1 MFDSKNNKDKRYN
14 STIDLEKRLI
24 EKGYQKRKILFEKT
38 FFDELLL
45 FVDVVFRA
53 LVEVERTKNIMIFMN
68 AFFIDIIKS
77 YPFIFEPLKSK
88 VIASNMYDIP
98 EEYITK
104 TMSVS
109 VVSFF
114 LVFIAEFV
122 KILLLS
128 SQNLTL
134 KMLVFDLAMI
144 PFFSFV
150 ALSILFYFA
159 PFAIANNRK
168 HSIETNMPFGI
179 NHMSAIVS
187 AGVPPEKVF
196 KMLVEYG
203 EYGEFSKEINKIV
216 KRMNTFGE
224 ELDKSIKYVLKT
236 TPSEKFREFLYGMI
250 SVVEGGGNVNEYLN
264 QMASVSMFDYKMKRK
279 RYLESLST
287 FGDIYTVIL
296 IAAPFFIISLFTI
309 MNMVPD
315 AKIAGMDIMTLMSIT
330 TYMFI
335 PGLNFAF
342 IGFLYVFQPEL

>member
-14 STIDLEKRLI
+14 STIALEKRLM

-144 PFFSFV
+144 PFFS
-150 ALSILFYFA
+150 
-159 PFAIANNRK
+159 
-168 HSIETNMPFGI
+168 
-179 NHMSAIVS
+179 
-187 AGVPPEKVF
+187 
-196 KMLVEYG
+196 
-203 EYGEFSKEINKIV
+203 
-216 KRMNTFGE
+216 
-224 ELDKSIKYVLKT
+224 
-236 TPSEKFREFLYGMI
+236 
-250 SVVEGGGNVNEYLN
+250 
-264 QMASVSMFDYKMKRK
+264 
-279 RYLESLST
+279 
-287 FGDIYTVIL
+287 
-296 IAAPFFIISLFTI
+296 
-309 MNMVPD
+309 
-315 AKIAGMDIMTLMSIT
+315 
-330 TYMFI
+330 
-335 PGLNFAF
+335 
-342 IGFLYVFQPEL
+342 